1 MKLSNLKKSENY
13 LLALSYG
20 SDSLAL
26 FYLLL
31 NKGYN
36 FEVAYCNYH
45 LPYTGDMEEEKI
57 KELCKKYN
65 KKLYL
70 KEVYFKKG
78 NEEAWARKE
87 RYDFFIEIIKNN
99 SNLNG
104 CLIAHNKDD
113 LVETY
118 YLQINRPGFY
128 SYYGLKEIS
137 YKNNVKFIRPLL
149 NIRKRTLK
157 EFNDK
162 NGYKYFQDVT
172 DLEPRFE
179 RNKIRLNKVSL
190 MSNFKINKVV
200 REIKFK
206 NYLKEKE
213 NKKYSKYIKE
223 DNLIYINDIKN
234 LNIDEFITLFYIYLS
249 KIEYIKNISKNQIN
263 DLYSKIKLNKNIKID
278 LKDDYY
284 IFIEYGYIKIDK
296 IYFNNYYFEIDKKGN
311 EYFKFKEDSSLFN
324 KIFSLN
330 EKVIIHP
337 LSRNDK
343 YLYKGELKSVS
354 KIFIDMKL
362 PVSYRNIY
370 PGIYNQKGEILY
382 IPRYKKDF
390 KIGEETF
397 LIFDLKKICETI
409 K

>member
-1 MKLSNLKKSENY
+1 MRLLNLKKNKKY

-31 NKGYN
+31 NKGYD

-45 LPYTGDMEEEKI
+45 LPYTGDMEEIKI
-57 KELCKKYN
+57 KELCKNYN
-65 KKLYL
+65 KILHL

-87 RYDFFIEIIKNN
+87 RYDFFENIIKNN
-99 SNLNG
+99 SQLDA
-104 CLIAHNKDD
+104 CLVAHNKDD

-118 YLQINRPGFY
+118 YLQMNRPGFY

-137 YKNNVKFIRPLL
+137 FKNDVKFIRPLL
-149 NIRKRTLK
+149 HIRKAKLK

-162 NGYKYFQDVT
+162 HGYKYFQDVT

-179 RNKIRLNKVSL
+179 RNKIRLNQVSI
-190 MSNFKINKVV
+190 MSNFEINKVV
-200 REIKFK
+200 REINHK
-206 NYLKEKE
+206 NHLKEKE
-213 NKKYSKYIKE
+213 RIKYSKFISN
-223 DNLIYINDIKN
+223 DNLIYLNDIKN
-234 LNIDEFITLFYIYLS
+234 LKLDEFITLFYIYLS
-249 KIEYIKNISKNQIN
+249 NFNYIKNISRDQII

-296 IYFNNYYFEIDKKGN
+296 IYKNDYYFEVDKNGN
-311 EYFKFKEDSSLFN
+311 EIFKFKENSKLFN
-324 KIFSLN
+324 EIFSKYN
-330 EKVIIHP
+330 KVIIHP

-343 YLYKGELKSVS
+343 YLYKGEMKSVS

-370 PGIYNQKGEILY
+370 PGIYNEFNEVLY

-397 LIFDLKKICETI
+397 LIFNLKNLLK
-409 K
+409 

>member
-1 MKLSNLKKSENY
+1 MRLLNLKKNKKY

-31 NKGYN
+31 NKGYD

-45 LPYTGDMEEEKI
+45 LPYTGDMEEIKI
-57 KELCKKYN
+57 KELCKNYN
-65 KKLYL
+65 KVLHL

-87 RYDFFIEIIKNN
+87 RYDFFENIIKNN
-99 SNLNG
+99 SQLDA
-104 CLIAHNKDD
+104 CLVAHNKDD

-118 YLQINRPGFY
+118 YLQMNRPGFY

-137 YKNNVKFIRPLL
+137 FKNDVKFIRPLL
-149 NIRKRTLK
+149 HIRKAKLK

-162 NGYKYFQDVT
+162 HGYKYFQDVT

-179 RNKIRLNKVSL
+179 RNKIRLNQVSI
-190 MSNFKINKVV
+190 MSNFEINKVV
-200 REIKFK
+200 REINHK
-206 NYLKEKE
+206 NHLKEKE
-213 NKKYSKYIKE
+213 RIKYSKFISN
-223 DNLIYINDIKN
+223 DNLIYLNDIKD
-234 LNIDEFITLFYIYLS
+234 LKLDEFITLFYIYLS
-249 KIEYIKNISKNQIN
+249 NFNYIKNISRDQII

-296 IYFNNYYFEIDKKGN
+296 IYKNDYYFEVDKNGN
-311 EYFKFKEDSSLFN
+311 EIFKFKENSKLFN
-324 KIFSLN
+324 EIFSKYN
-330 EKVIIHP
+330 KVIIHP

-343 YLYKGELKSVS
+343 YLYKGEMKSVS

-370 PGIYNQKGEILY
+370 PGIYNEFNEVLY

-397 LIFDLKKICETI
+397 LIFNLENLLK
-409 K
+409 

>member
-1 MKLSNLKKSENY
+1 MKLLNLKKNNKY

-45 LPYTGDMEEEKI
+45 LPYTGDMEEIKI

-65 KKLYL
+65 KILHL

-99 SNLNG
+99 SQIDA

-118 YLQINRPGFY
+118 YLQKNRPGYY

-137 YKNNVKFIRPLL
+137 FKNDIKFIRPLL
-149 NIRKRTLK
+149 HIRKAKLK
-157 EFNDK
+157 DYNDK

-179 RNKIRLNKVSL
+179 RNKIRLNQVSI

-213 NKKYSKYIKE
+213 KIKYSKLIKD
-223 DNLIYINDIKN
+223 DNLIYIKDIKN
-234 LNIDEFITLFYIYLS
+234 LKVDEFTALFYIYLS
-249 KIEYIKNISKNQIN
+249 KIKYIKNISKDQIL
-263 DLYSKIKLNKNIKID
+263 DLHLKLQLNKNLKID
-278 LKDDYY
+278 LKDNYY
-284 IFIEYGYIKIDK
+284 IFVEYGYLKIDK
-296 IYFNNYYFEIDKKGN
+296 IYFNDYYYKLNKNGN
-311 EYFKFKEDSSLFN
+311 DIFKFKKDSDLFN
-324 KIFSLN
+324 KIFN
-330 EKVIIHP
+330 KYEEIIIKP
-337 LSRNDK
+337 ISRSEK
-343 YLYKGELKSVS
+343 YLYKGEMKSIS

-362 PVSYRNIY
+362 PISYRNIY
-370 PGIYNQKGEILY
+370 PGIYNEKGEILY

-397 LIFDLKKICETI
+397 LIFNMKNLLK
-409 K
+409 

>member
-1 MKLSNLKKSENY
+1 MRLLNLKKNKKY

-31 NKGYN
+31 NKGYD

-45 LPYTGDMEEEKI
+45 LPYTGDMEEIKI
-57 KELCKKYN
+57 KELCKNYN
-65 KKLYL
+65 KVLHL

-87 RYDFFIEIIKNN
+87 RYDFFENIIKNN
-99 SNLNG
+99 SQLDA
-104 CLIAHNKDD
+104 CLVAHNKDD

-118 YLQINRPGFY
+118 YLQMNRPGFY

-137 YKNNVKFIRPLL
+137 FKNDVKFIRPLL
-149 NIRKRTLK
+149 HIRKAKLK

-162 NGYKYFQDVT
+162 HGYKYFQDVT

-179 RNKIRLNKVSL
+179 RNKIRLNQVSI
-190 MSNFKINKVV
+190 MSNFEINKVV
-200 REIKFK
+200 REINHK
-206 NYLKEKE
+206 NHLKEKE
-213 NKKYSKYIKE
+213 RIKYSKFICN
-223 DNLIYINDIKN
+223 DNLIYLNDIKD
-234 LNIDEFITLFYIYLS
+234 LKLDEFITLFYIYLS
-249 KIEYIKNISKNQIN
+249 NFNYIKNISRDQII

-296 IYFNNYYFEIDKKGN
+296 IYKNDYYFEVDKNGN
-311 EYFKFKEDSSLFN
+311 EIFKFKENSKLFN
-324 KIFSLN
+324 EIFSKYN
-330 EKVIIHP
+330 KVIIHP

-343 YLYKGELKSVS
+343 YLYKGEMKSVS

-370 PGIYNQKGEILY
+370 PGIYNEFNEVLY

-397 LIFDLKKICETI
+397 LIFNLENLLK
-409 K
+409 

>member
-1 MKLSNLKKSENY
+1 MRLLNLKKNKKY

-31 NKGYN
+31 NKGYD

-45 LPYTGDMEEEKI
+45 LPYTGDMEEIKI
-57 KELCKKYN
+57 KELCKNYN
-65 KKLYL
+65 KILHL

-87 RYDFFIEIIKNN
+87 RYDFFENIIKNN
-99 SNLNG
+99 SQLDA
-104 CLIAHNKDD
+104 CLVAHNKDD

-118 YLQINRPGFY
+118 YLQMNRPGFY

-137 YKNNVKFIRPLL
+137 FKNDVKFIRPLL
-149 NIRKRTLK
+149 HIRKAKLK

-162 NGYKYFQDVT
+162 HGYKYFQDVT

-179 RNKIRLNKVSL
+179 RNKIRLNQVSI
-190 MSNFKINKVV
+190 MSNFEINKVV
-200 REIKFK
+200 REINHK
-206 NYLKEKE
+206 NHLKEKE
-213 NKKYSKYIKE
+213 RIKYSKFISN
-223 DNLIYINDIKN
+223 DNLIYLNDIKN
-234 LNIDEFITLFYIYLS
+234 LKLDEFITLFYIYLS
-249 KIEYIKNISKNQIN
+249 NFNYIKNISRDQII

-296 IYFNNYYFEIDKKGN
+296 IYKNDYYFEVDKNGN
-311 EYFKFKEDSSLFN
+311 EIFKFKENSKLFN
-324 KIFSLN
+324 EIFSKYN
-330 EKVIIHP
+330 KVIIHP

-343 YLYKGELKSVS
+343 YLYKGEMKSVS

-370 PGIYNQKGEILY
+370 PGIYNEFNEVLY

-397 LIFDLKKICETI
+397 LIFNLENLLK
-409 K
+409 

>member
-1 MKLSNLKKSENY
+1 MRLLNLKKNKKY

-31 NKGYN
+31 NKGYD

-45 LPYTGDMEEEKI
+45 LPYTGDMEEIKI
-57 KELCKKYN
+57 KELCKNYN
-65 KKLYL
+65 KVLHL

-87 RYDFFIEIIKNN
+87 RYDFFENIIKNN
-99 SNLNG
+99 SQLDA
-104 CLIAHNKDD
+104 CLVAHNKDD

-118 YLQINRPGFY
+118 YLQMNRPGFY

-137 YKNNVKFIRPLL
+137 FKNDVKFIRPLL
-149 NIRKRTLK
+149 HIRKAKLK

-162 NGYKYFQDVT
+162 HGYKYFQDVT

-179 RNKIRLNKVSL
+179 RNKIRLNQVSI
-190 MSNFKINKVV
+190 MSNFEINKVV
-200 REIKFK
+200 REINHK
-206 NYLKEKE
+206 NHLKEKE
-213 NKKYSKYIKE
+213 RIKYSKFISN
-223 DNLIYINDIKN
+223 DNLIYLNDIKD
-234 LNIDEFITLFYIYLS
+234 LKLDEFIILFYIYLS
-249 KIEYIKNISKNQIN
+249 NFNYIKNISRDQII

-296 IYFNNYYFEIDKKGN
+296 IYKNDYYFEVDKNGN
-311 EYFKFKEDSSLFN
+311 EIFKFKENSKLFN
-324 KIFSLN
+324 EIFSKYN
-330 EKVIIHP
+330 KVIIHP

-343 YLYKGELKSVS
+343 YLYKGEMKSVS

-370 PGIYNQKGEILY
+370 PGIYNEFNEVLY

-397 LIFDLKKICETI
+397 LIFNLENLLK
-409 K
+409 

>member
-1 MKLSNLKKSENY
+1 MRLLNLKKNKKY

-31 NKGYN
+31 NKGYD

-45 LPYTGDMEEEKI
+45 LPYTGDMEEIKI
-57 KELCKKYN
+57 KELCKNYN
-65 KKLYL
+65 KVLHL

-87 RYDFFIEIIKNN
+87 RYDFFENIIKNN
-99 SNLNG
+99 SQLDA
-104 CLIAHNKDD
+104 CLVAHNKDD

-118 YLQINRPGFY
+118 YLQMNRPGFY

-137 YKNNVKFIRPLL
+137 FKNDVKFIRPLL
-149 NIRKRTLK
+149 HIRKAKLK

-162 NGYKYFQDVT
+162 HGYKYFQDVT

-179 RNKIRLNKVSL
+179 RNKIRLNQVSI
-190 MSNFKINKVV
+190 MSNFEINKVV
-200 REIKFK
+200 REINHK
-206 NYLKEKE
+206 NRLKEKE
-213 NKKYSKYIKE
+213 RIKYSKFISN
-223 DNLIYINDIKN
+223 DNLIYLNDIKN
-234 LNIDEFITLFYIYLS
+234 LKLDEFITLFYIYLS
-249 KIEYIKNISKNQIN
+249 NFNYIKNISRDQII
-263 DLYSKIKLNKNIKID
+263 DLYSKIKLNKNIKIN

-296 IYFNNYYFEIDKKGN
+296 IYKNDYYFEIDKNGN
-311 EYFKFKEDSSLFN
+311 EIFKFKENSKLFN
-324 KIFSLN
+324 EIFSKYN
-330 EKVIIHP
+330 KVIIHP

-343 YLYKGELKSVS
+343 YLYKGEMKSVS

-370 PGIYNQKGEILY
+370 PGIYNEFNEVLY

-397 LIFDLKKICETI
+397 LIFNLKNLLK
-409 K
+409 